1 MNSMLFFA
9 QGAGFFGGNYV
20 LDCIVFFGFIAA
32 VLIVALSMSRQGG
45 KDSEAYFLAGRGL
58 GWWLIGFSL
67 IAANISTEQF
77 IGMSGNAAQCTGL
90 AIASYEWIA
99 AVTLVAVAFLFLPMF
114 LRCGIYTIPQFL
126 EYRYNKFARTLMS
139 LSMMI
144 VLVGVPMAVV
154 IHSGALTITVLFGG
168 LQPLGLFEINLV
180 SASWFIGV
188 LAAVYVFVGGL
199 KACVWADLLQGSAL
213 ILGGAVV
220 MIFAFM
226 ALGAAD
232 VDELAQTPDHQ
243 RPAAYQGQDLAA
255 DVTEDMGAYE
265 RFEKLN
271 ADKLHMVRPLS
282 DPNIVWTTLLLG
294 IWIPN
299 LYYWGLNQYIIQRTL
314 GAQSLAEGQKGIVFA
329 AALKLVIPF
338 IVVFPGIIAFN
349 LFSEKMVEEAET
361 DKQAN
366 AGTWATF
373 EELESAP
380 SESTTVFPFNREF
393 GELRPEKAV
402 RVARFNAAVAGI
414 EVSSEEPGA
423 LREELIAVLAPD
435 KEVDPAEV
443 ETLAQVNDKV
453 VGRVLAKNTEGISG
467 AALVFTQLK
476 ETFGLFK
483 GRYAAAKELVGYKHD
498 AAFPLLL
505 KNLKVPSGLRG
516 FVLAAL
522 LGAVMSSLASML
534 NAASTIFTMDLYK
547 EYFHRSASQG
557 VMVIVGR
564 ICVVVFAALACWISP
579 MLADPR
585 FGGLFKFIQEFQGFI
600 SPGILSVFLIGL
612 LMKRAP
618 GFVGAMGLLV
628 GPLVYGILMFS
639 LGEMN
644 FLNRMGITLAVVMGL
659 MALFTLLNPRQTP
672 LELPVN
678 QEISLESSKAAVVF
692 GLIVVALT
700 GGLYIYFL

>member
-1 MNSMLFFA
+1 MNSVLLLA
-9 QGAGFFGGNYV
+9 QAAGAAGGNYV

-32 VLIVALSMSRQGG
+32 VLIVAISMSRQGG
-45 KDSEAYFLAGRGL
+45 KDSESYFLAGRGL

-90 AIASYEWIA
+90 AIASFEWIA
-99 AVTLVAVAFLFLPMF
+99 AVTLVLVAFIFLPMF

-154 IHSGALTITVLFGG
+154 IHSGALTITVLFGSVASVG
-168 LQPLGLFEINLV
+168 PFEINLV
-180 SASWFIGV
+180 TASWFIGI

-199 KACVWADLLQGSAL
+199 KACVWADLIQGSAL

-226 ALGAAD
+226 ALGDAG

-243 RPAAYQGQDLAA
+243 RPAAYQGKDLAA
-255 DVTEDMGAYE
+255 DVTEDMGSYE
-265 RFEKLN
+265 RFQTLN

-329 AALKLVIPF
+329 AALKLIIPF

-349 LFSEKMVEEAET
+349 LFSDKMIEEAET

-366 AGTWATF
+366 ATTWATF
-373 EELESAP
+373 EELEPNAADAK
-380 SESTTVFPFNREF
+380 TVFKFNREF
-393 GELRPEKAV
+393 DAIRPEKSV
-402 RVARFNAAVAGI
+402 RVALFNAKVAGLD
-414 EVSSEEPGA
+414 VSEKDQEA
-423 LREELIAVLAPD
+423 LRKALIEKLDLA
-435 KEVDPAEV
+435 EASGI
-443 ETLAQVNDKV
+443 ETLAQVNDRV
-453 VGRVLAKNTEGISG
+453 VARVQAKNYEGLSG
-467 AALVFTQLK
+467 GSLFLTQLK
-476 ETFGLFK
+476 ETFGL
-483 GRYAAAKELVGYKHD
+483 GDGEYTVSKELVGYKHD

-505 KNLKVPSGLRG
+505 KNLNVPQGLRG

-534 NAASTIFTMDLYK
+534 NAASTIFTMDFYK
-547 EYFHRSASQG
+547 DYIHRNASQG
-557 VMVIVGR
+557 TMVNVGR
-564 ICVVVFAALACWISP
+564 VCVVIFAALACWISP

-612 LMKRAP
+612 LLKRAP
-618 GFVGAMGLLV
+618 TYSGAMGLLV
-628 GPLVYGILMFS
+628 GPLVYGILMFF
-639 LGEMN
+639 LGSMN
-644 FLNRMGITLAVVMGL
+644 YLNRMGITLVVVMGL
-659 MALFTLLNPRQTP
+659 MALFTWLMPRKHP
-672 LELPVN
+672 VELPVN
-678 QEISLESSKAAVVF
+678 KEISLESSKTAVVF
-692 GLIVVALT
+692 GVIVIALT
-700 GGLYIYFL
+700 GCLYIYFL